1 MITFYRR
8 VYLFF
13 YENYISYSAVSIIL
27 STMIG
32 SIAIMLTLMNGDDFF
47 QIIQIFLS
55 VMICSSV
62 NTSVLTVQHPKLVLD
77 LFIASLIINTIIISI
92 NLDI

>member
-1 MITFYRR
+1 MITLYRR

-62 NTSVLTVQHPKLVLD
+62 NTSVLTVQHPKLVLN

>member
-62 NTSVLTVQHPKLVLD
+62 NTSVLTVQHPKLVLN